1 MVKKIHSNRRSNVRQ
16 EQVTQLLV
24 AWSQGDEKA
33 LAELVPI
40 VEGQLRQIARRHMR
54 QERPGH
60 TLQTTALV
68 NEAYIKL
75 IKADKIQWQSR
86 AHFFAIAA
94 RLMRHVLVD
103 AARSRQYAK
112 RGGEFQRVSIR
123 DDECA
128 SREQDHDLLALNEA
142 LNRLRDIDPRKGTVV
157 ELRFFAGLDLE
168 ETATVLNVS
177 PFTVKRDWQL
187 ARAWLARELDGSR
200 GNGQ

>member
-1 MVKKIHSNRRSNVRQ
+1 VSQ
-16 EQVTQLLV
+16 EHVTQLLM
-24 AWSQGDEKA
+24 AWSRGDEKA

-75 IKADKIQWQSR
+75 IRADKIQWQSR
-86 AHFFAIAA
+86 AHFFAVAA
-94 RLMRHVLVD
+94 RLMRHILVD

-128 SREQDHDLLALNEA
+128 SGERDHDLLALNEA
-142 LNRLRDIDPRKGTVV
+142 LNRLTDIDPRKSKIV

-177 PFTVKRDWQL
+177 SFTVKRDWQM
-187 ARAWLARELDGSR
+187 ARAWLARELNGSR

>member
-1 MVKKIHSNRRSNVRQ
+1 MSVSQ
-16 EQVTQLLV
+16 EQVTRLLV
-24 AWSQGDEKA
+24 AWSEGDKKA

-68 NEAYIKL
+68 NEAYIRL
-75 IKADKIQWQSR
+75 IKASTIQWQSR

-94 RLMRHVLVD
+94 RLMRRVLVD

-112 RGGEFQRVSIR
+112 RGGDFQRVSIR
-123 DDECA
+123 DDDAA
-128 SREQDHDLLALNEA
+128 SGERDHDLLALNEA
-142 LNRLRDIDPRKGTVV
+142 LNRLMDLDPRKGTIV

-168 ETATVLNVS
+168 ETAAVLNVS
-177 PFTVKRDWQL
+177 PFTVKRDWRL
-187 ARAWLARELDGSR
+187 ARAWLARELSGIP
-200 GNGQ
+200 GNG